1 MTEEP
6 PAQNKNAASEP
17 PAPEV
22 LQPQSDEVSTGSSE
36 SAGPTAAT
44 TISKRR
50 HIAYRPSH
58 KATFIGVTVVVIVL
72 VANAALLA
80 FIMRDQAQADSEVDK
95 NAVTLSPATLEKLG
109 VSRNPVGS
117 KGTEL
122 VVNPNSKFNGTVTVA
137 SDMSVSGQLKLNGRF
152 AAPDAAFT
160 KLQAGDTAVEKLNV
174 NGDATISNLN
184 LRRDMTVAGA
194 TRLQGPVTVSQLMTI
209 NNNLNV
215 SGSLAVGGTLSVR
228 NLQVSSLTSDT
239 TLTIGGHIITRGAAP
254 SLSAGSGA
262 GSNGTVSISGSD
274 TSGTVAVNVGTGG
287 GNGVLASIS
296 FRNQFSNTPHV
307 VITPVGRPADV
318 YINRNAG
325 GFSIVANGGLSSGG
339 YAFDYIVMQ

>member
-6 PAQNKNAASEP
+6 PAENKNAPSEP

-22 LQPQSDEVSTGSSE
+22 LQPQSDEVTTGLAETSGTV
-36 SAGPTAAT
+36 AATAAPR
-44 TISKRR
+44 RR

-58 KATFIGVTVVVIVL
+58 KATFIGVAVIVLVL

-80 FIMRDQAQADSEVDK
+80 FIMRDQAKADSEVDK

-174 NGDATISNLN
+174 NGDATVSNLN
-184 LRRDMTVAGA
+184 LRKDMTIAGA
-194 TRLQGPVTVSQLMTI
+194 TRLQGPVTISQLATI

-239 TLTIGGHIITRGAAP
+239 TLTIGGHIITRGAVP

-262 GSNGTVSISGSD
+262 GSNGTVSVSGSD

-287 GNGVLASIS
+287 GNGVLASLT
-296 FRNQFSNTPHV
+296 FRNQYANTPHV
-307 VITPVGRPADV
+307 VVTPVGRAANI
-318 YINRNAG
+318 YINRTSS
-325 GFSIVANGGLSSGG
+325 GFSIVASGGLGSGG